1 MIINRKG
8 FTLIELLAVIVVL
21 AILALVVTPIVLN
34 IVENAQQGSD
44 ERSLEQYAKVLMTS
58 YYEEKMNNTA
68 LTLEEFLNIVDV
80 TDSNASVV
88 SLSYNG
94 SVVVCPKANRSVE
107 LASSTG
113 NMEIVLK
120 HCEIDGRGYYKY
132 KDGRASKCVKEQSN
146 GTTTWNCD

>member
-1 MIINRKG
+1 MKKKG

-34 IVENAQQGSD
+34 IVENAQQGAD

-68 LTLEEFLNIVDV
+68 LTLEEFLSVVDV
-80 TDSNASVV
+80 TGSNASVV

-94 SVVVCPKANRSVE
+94 SVIVCPKNKRTVE

-113 NMEIVLK
+113 NMEIVLRN
-120 HCEIDGRGYYKY
+120 CEIDGRGYYKY
-132 KDGRASKCVKEQSN
+132 KDGRASKCIETESSKG
-146 GTTTWNCD
+146 GTTWDCN